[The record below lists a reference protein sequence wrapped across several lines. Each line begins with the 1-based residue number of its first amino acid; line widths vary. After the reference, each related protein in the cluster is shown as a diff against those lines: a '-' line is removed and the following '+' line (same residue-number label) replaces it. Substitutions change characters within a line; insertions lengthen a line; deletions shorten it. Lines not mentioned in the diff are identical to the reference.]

1 MREEIENNIKML
13 LEIAEKLELDVDGN
27 TLLEIAVKL
36 FQDEEIRKSR
46 TSFNAP
52 RTEAKSPQ
60 AENKEELATEK
71 QIGFLLKLG
80 YKGKTENLTKREASE
95 LIKSLKEGESNY

>member
-1 MREEIENNIKML
+1 MKMREEIENNIKML

-46 TSFNAP
+46 SGYMP
-52 RTEAKSPQ
+52 KEQTEGKSS
-60 AENKEELATEK
+60 EEKATEK
-71 QIGFLLKLG
+71 QIFMLNKLG
-80 YKGKTENLTKREASE
+80 IEYPENITKIEASK
-95 LIKSLKEGESNY
+95 LISENIEKKKTKY